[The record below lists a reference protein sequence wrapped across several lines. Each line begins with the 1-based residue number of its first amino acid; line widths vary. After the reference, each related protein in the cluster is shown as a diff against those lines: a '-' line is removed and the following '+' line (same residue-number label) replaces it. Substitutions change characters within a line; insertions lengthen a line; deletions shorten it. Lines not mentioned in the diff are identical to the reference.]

1 MIDDD
6 FIYATE
12 ENNIHENSMKL
23 VNIVGRNVLIARNQG
38 KVYGVSNRCP
48 HMGCDLSNGKLKD
61 YTVTC
66 PCHSWNFDVRTGE
79 YQYNKAIK
87 LNVYE
92 CKIEDGK
99 IFVKIMDV

>member
-6 FIYATE
+6 FVYATE
-12 ENNIHENSMKL
+12 EVNIPEDSMKL
-23 VNIVGRNVLIARNQG
+23 VKVVGRSVLIARHDG

-61 YTVTC
+61 YIVTC
-66 PCHSWNFDVRTGE
+66 PCHNWNFDIRTGE
-79 YQYNKAIK
+79 YQFNKAIT
-87 LNVYE
+87 LNIYE

-99 IFVKIMDV
+99 IFVKMMDM